1 MEIFNLFSYFLLVYN
16 HIELSASNSAKGE
29 KKKKK
34 KKNESRSSKAYKTNL
49 LTNST
54 NLITFMLT
62 SSCSSNLLPRY
73 LSKYDHLRSLQKAI
87 SFSEK

>member
-16 HIELSASNSAKGE
+16 HIELSASIPAKGE
-29 KKKKK
+29 
-34 KKNESRSSKAYKTNL
+34 KKNESRSSKAHKTNL

-54 NLITFMLT
+54 NLVTF
-62 SSCSSNLLPRY
+62 SNLLPHY
-73 LSKYDHLRSLQKAI
+73 LSEYDHLRSLQKAI

>member
-16 HIELSASNSAKGE
+16 HIELSASIPAKGE
-29 KKKKK
+29 
-34 KKNESRSSKAYKTNL
+34 KKNESRSSKAHRTNL

-54 NLITFMLT
+54 NLVTFMLT
-62 SSCSSNLLPRY
+62 SSCSSNLIPHY